1 MVVRDEKQALDVAV
15 EMEKR
20 AIRTYERALML
31 ANRPEVIAGI
41 KAILE
46 DERQHLC
53 RFSAMRGAEENA
65 PAEEAVLTDALA
77 AEALFTGGVSEMT
90 RARAMTTLCGLY
102 TYAAESEADAVE
114 TYTAFAEKSATGEVK
129 AAFLAIAKEEQTHL
143 DALRKEL
150 AAMEEK
156 AQ

>member
-31 ANRPEVIAGI
+31 ADRPEVIAGI

-53 RFSAMRGAEENA
+53 RFSAMRGEEVTAAAED
-65 PAEEAVLTDALA
+65 AVLTDALA
-77 AEALFTGGVSEMT
+77 AEALFTGGVSEMN
-90 RARAMTTLCGLY
+90 RARAMTTLRGLY
-102 TYAAESEADAVE
+102 AYAAESEADAVE
-114 TYTAFAEKSATGEVK
+114 TYTAFAEKSATDEVK

-143 DALRKEL
+143 DALRREL

>member
-53 RFSAMRGAEENA
+53 RFSAMRDSSRIG
-65 PAEEAVLTDALA
+65 
-77 AEALFTGGVSEMT
+77 
-90 RARAMTTLCGLY
+90 
-102 TYAAESEADAVE
+102 
-114 TYTAFAEKSATGEVK
+114 
-129 AAFLAIAKEEQTHL
+129 
-143 DALRKEL
+143 
-150 AAMEEK
+150 
-156 AQ
+156 